1 LKEGLK
7 YHQQGNVVERERVFS
22 LSWVHSF
29 FTLVVSFL
37 YSPFSHFLSF
47 IYVTSF
53 LVCFYCLFLVL
64 ISVSQLMSFISS
76 RLHNLL
82 KRLVVVVV
90 DVAARDQGFCVCLRV
105 APANATG
112 TTAGKS

>member
-1 LKEGLK
+1 VSECFLYLGFILF
-7 YHQQGNVVERERVFS
+7 YVSCFLFVFTIFS
-22 LSWVHSF
+22 LVFYLCYLFFGLFLLSF
-29 FTLVVSFL
+29 FSFNIC
-37 YSPFSHFLSF
+37 FSTH
-47 IYVTSF
+47 
-53 LVCFYCLFLVL
+53 
-64 ISVSQLMSFISS
+64 MSFISS

>member
-1 LKEGLK
+1 VSECFLYLGFILF
-7 YHQQGNVVERERVFS
+7 YVSCFLFVFTIFS
-22 LSWVHSF
+22 L
-29 FTLVVSFL
+29 
-37 YSPFSHFLSF
+37 LSF